1 MCRMAAGFYR
11 PSRSLPMTRHKPPAR
26 AQDSLRRAIA
36 SAAARLMAEDGIGD
50 YGAAKRKAAR
60 SLGVGEGEALPSND
74 EVADE
79 LRAYHAIFQEDEQR
93 ERLLELRAAALDV
106 MHFLEDFRPYLTGA
120 VLDGTAARYAEIE
133 IDLYADSAKDV
144 EISLLSREV
153 PYESAGGPSGGPDAP
168 EAQLRLDWKGNP
180 VLLSVFPRAGE
191 RRQRRNP
198 YSGRIQARARAEA
211 VQALLSATRP

>member
-1 MCRMAAGFYR
+1 MA
-11 PSRSLPMTRHKPPAR
+11 RHKPTSR
-26 AQDSLRRAIA
+26 SQDSLRRAVA

-60 SLGVGEGEALPSND
+60 NLGIGEGEALPSND

-79 LRAYHAIFQEDEQR
+79 LRAYHAIFQEDEQKL
-93 ERLLELRAAALDV
+93 RLLELRGAALEV
-106 MHFLEDFRPYLTGA
+106 MRFLADFRPYLTGS

-144 EISLLSREV
+144 EIDLLSRNM
-153 PYESAGGPSGGPDAP
+153 PYDSAGTRPPGPDGP
-168 EAQLRLDWKGNP
+168 EAQLRLDWNGIP
-180 VLLSVFPRAGE
+180 VLLSVYSRDDE

-198 YSGRIQARARAEA
+198 HSGRTQARARTDA
-211 VQALLSATRP
+211 VEALLAESAP

>member
-1 MCRMAAGFYR
+1 MA
-11 PSRSLPMTRHKPPAR
+11 RHKPSNR
-26 AQDSLRRAIA
+26 SQDSLRRAIA

-79 LRAYHAIFQEDEQR
+79 LRAYHAIFQEDEQKL
-93 ERLLELRAAALDV
+93 RLMELRGAALEV
-106 MHFLEDFRPYLTGA
+106 MHFLTDFRPYLTGS

-144 EISLLSREV
+144 EISLLSRNM
-153 PYESAGGPSGGPDAP
+153 PYEAAGGRPTGPEGP
-168 EAQLRLDWKGNP
+168 EAQLRLEWNGNP
-180 VLLSVFPRAGE
+180 VLLSIFSRDDE

-198 YSGRIQARARAEA
+198 RSGRTQARARADA
-211 VQALLSATRP
+211 VEALLAESAP